1 MADLN
6 IPNLNIK
13 PDKYIFKKKLNLRRK
28 SKRRL
33 FTESFFLF
41 ILSVLLVYV
50 NYLIPNKNLLLQ
62 NLPSTFNKSFLL
74 LIDLFS
80 YLYEIFLVIFIFV
93 SSFTALILMIGS
105 INRLFKVSKRKSK
118 IVYKLFQ
125 IGCIR
130 PPLPESESSSSYS
143 VSSPNNAN
151 MPSTID
157 ERIIDKGKIEVW
169 IPMSIYSPIN

>member
-6 IPNLNIK
+6 IPNFNIK

-33 FTESFFLF
+33 FTESFYLF
-41 ILSVLLVYV
+41 ILSVLLVYI
-50 NYLIPNKNLLLQ
+50 NYLIPNKNLLLK

-105 INRLFKVSKRKSK
+105 FNRLFKVSKRKSK
-118 IVYKLFQ
+118 QIIYK
-125 IGCIR
+125 
-130 PPLPESESSSSYS
+130 
-143 VSSPNNAN
+143 
-151 MPSTID
+151 
-157 ERIIDKGKIEVW
+157 
-169 IPMSIYSPIN
+169 

>member
-13 PDKYIFKKKLNLRRK
+13 SDKYIFKKKLNLRRK

-33 FTESFFLF
+33 FTESLFLF

-50 NYLIPNKNLLLQ
+50 NYLIPNKNLMLE
-62 NLPSTFNKSFLL
+62 NLPGTLNKSFLL

-93 SSFTALILMIGS
+93 SSFIALILMLGS
-105 INRLFKVSKRKSK
+105 LNRLFRVSKRKSK
-118 IVYKLFQ
+118 QFVYK
-125 IGCIR
+125 
-130 PPLPESESSSSYS
+130 
-143 VSSPNNAN
+143 
-151 MPSTID
+151 
-157 ERIIDKGKIEVW
+157 
-169 IPMSIYSPIN
+169 

>member
-13 PDKYIFKKKLNLRRK
+13 SDKYIFKKKLNLRRK
-28 SKRRL
+28 TKKRL

-41 ILSVLLVYV
+41 ILSVLLVYI

-62 NLPSTFNKSFLL
+62 NVPSTLNKILSL

-80 YLYEIFLVIFIFV
+80 YLYELILLLFIFI

-105 INRLFKVSKRKSK
+105 LYRLFKISKRKSK
-118 IVYKLFQ
+118 QIIYK
-125 IGCIR
+125 
-130 PPLPESESSSSYS
+130 
-143 VSSPNNAN
+143 
-151 MPSTID
+151 
-157 ERIIDKGKIEVW
+157 
-169 IPMSIYSPIN
+169 

>member
-13 PDKYIFKKKLNLRRK
+13 SDKYIFKKKLNLRRK

-41 ILSVLLVYV
+41 ILSVLLVYI

-62 NLPSTFNKSFLL
+62 NLPSTLNKSFLS

-80 YLYEIFLVIFIFV
+80 YLYEIFLVIFIFA
-93 SSFTALILMIGS
+93 SSFTSLILIIGS
-105 INRLFKVSKRKSK
+105 FYRLFRISKRKSK
-118 IVYKLFQ
+118 QIIYK
-125 IGCIR
+125 
-130 PPLPESESSSSYS
+130 
-143 VSSPNNAN
+143 
-151 MPSTID
+151 
-157 ERIIDKGKIEVW
+157 
-169 IPMSIYSPIN
+169 

>member
-13 PDKYIFKKKLNLRRK
+13 SDKYIFKKKLNLRRK

-41 ILSVLLVYV
+41 ILSVLLVYI
-50 NYLIPNKNLLLQ
+50 NYLIPNKNLLFQ

-80 YLYEIFLVIFIFV
+80 YLYEIFLVIFIFA
-93 SSFTALILMIGS
+93 SLFTALILIIGS
-105 INRLFKVSKRKSK
+105 FYRLFRISKRKSK
-118 IVYKLFQ
+118 QIIYK
-125 IGCIR
+125 
-130 PPLPESESSSSYS
+130 
-143 VSSPNNAN
+143 
-151 MPSTID
+151 
-157 ERIIDKGKIEVW
+157 
-169 IPMSIYSPIN
+169 

>member
-13 PDKYIFKKKLNLRRK
+13 SDKYIFKKKLNLRRK

-41 ILSVLLVYV
+41 ILSVLLVYI

-74 LIDLFS
+74 LFELFS
-80 YLYEIFLVIFIFV
+80 YLYEILLVIFILV
-93 SSFTALILMIGS
+93 SSFAALFLMVGS
-105 INRLFKVSKRKSK
+105 FNRLFKVSKRKSK
-118 IVYKLFQ
+118 QIVYK
-125 IGCIR
+125 
-130 PPLPESESSSSYS
+130 
-143 VSSPNNAN
+143 
-151 MPSTID
+151 
-157 ERIIDKGKIEVW
+157 
-169 IPMSIYSPIN
+169 

>member
-13 PDKYIFKKKLNLRRK
+13 SERNIFKKKLNLRRK

-41 ILSVLLVYV
+41 ILSVLLVYI
-50 NYLIPNKNLLLQ
+50 NYLIPNKSLLIQ

-74 LIDLFS
+74 LADLFS

-93 SSFTALILMIGS
+93 SSFTAFILMIGS
-105 INRLFKVSKRKSK
+105 FYRLFRVSKRKSK
-118 IVYKLFQ
+118 QISYK
-125 IGCIR
+125 
-130 PPLPESESSSSYS
+130 
-143 VSSPNNAN
+143 
-151 MPSTID
+151 
-157 ERIIDKGKIEVW
+157 
-169 IPMSIYSPIN
+169 

>member
-6 IPNLNIK
+6 IRNFNIK
-13 PDKYIFKKKLNLRRK
+13 SDKYIFKKKFNLRRK

-41 ILSVLLVYV
+41 ILSVFLVYI

-93 SSFTALILMIGS
+93 SSFIALILMMGS
-105 INRLFKVSKRKSK
+105 LNRLFRFFKRKSK
-118 IVYKLFQ
+118 QIVYK
-125 IGCIR
+125 
-130 PPLPESESSSSYS
+130 
-143 VSSPNNAN
+143 
-151 MPSTID
+151 
-157 ERIIDKGKIEVW
+157 
-169 IPMSIYSPIN
+169 

>member
-13 PDKYIFKKKLNLRRK
+13 SDKYIFKKKLNLRRK

-41 ILSVLLVYV
+41 ILSVLLVYI
-50 NYLIPNKNLLLQ
+50 NYLIPNKSLLLQ
-62 NLPSTFNKSFLL
+62 NLPSSINKSFLL

-80 YLYEIFLVIFIFV
+80 YLYEIFLVIFIFF

-105 INRLFKVSKRKSK
+105 FYRLFRVSKRKSK
-118 IVYKLFQ
+118 QIVYK
-125 IGCIR
+125 
-130 PPLPESESSSSYS
+130 
-143 VSSPNNAN
+143 
-151 MPSTID
+151 
-157 ERIIDKGKIEVW
+157 
-169 IPMSIYSPIN
+169 

>member
-13 PDKYIFKKKLNLRRK
+13 SDKYIFKKKLKLRRK

-41 ILSVLLVYV
+41 ILSVLLVYI

-80 YLYEIFLVIFIFV
+80 YLYEILLVIFIFA
-93 SSFTALILMIGS
+93 SSFTALILMAGS
-105 INRLFKVSKRKSK
+105 FYRLFRVYKRKSK
-118 IVYKLFQ
+118 QISYK
-125 IGCIR
+125 
-130 PPLPESESSSSYS
+130 
-143 VSSPNNAN
+143 
-151 MPSTID
+151 
-157 ERIIDKGKIEVW
+157 
-169 IPMSIYSPIN
+169 

>member
-13 PDKYIFKKKLNLRRK
+13 SDKYIFKKKLNLRRK

-33 FTESFFLF
+33 FTDSFFLF
-41 ILSVLLVYV
+41 FLSVLLVYI

-62 NLPSTFNKSFLL
+62 NLPSTFNNSFLL

-80 YLYEIFLVIFIFV
+80 YIYEIFLVIFIFA

-105 INRLFKVSKRKSK
+105 FNRLFKISKRKSK
-118 IVYKLFQ
+118 QIVYK
-125 IGCIR
+125 
-130 PPLPESESSSSYS
+130 
-143 VSSPNNAN
+143 
-151 MPSTID
+151 
-157 ERIIDKGKIEVW
+157 
-169 IPMSIYSPIN
+169 